1 MNHLTRNDY
10 ASALQVLARIEAQA
24 GDVDSF
30 ARAAVLA
37 LNDYVASE
45 LTTLSVCDL
54 FTGHRQV
61 VGLPGVRLGADEIAC
76 FDRHFFEHPLVRH
89 HGIEEGL
96 LTRRISDLVSRHDF
110 QRSALYGDYYSRIG
124 LEYAIAVPLFRDDRM
139 LVSVVLNRRGL
150 DFDERDR
157 ERLELLRPHLAFLY
171 RHAREA
177 VARPAGA
184 TPLPSVPERGPVP
197 PEVSPPGLTLREG
210 EVMHW
215 LACGKTDTEIAAL
228 LSISPRTVQKHLEH
242 VYVKLGVETRTAAVM
257 RALAIGD
264 HAVLREPPLRP
275 PACATRS
282 PARAAARAAGPAG
295 DSNGPAR

>member
-10 ASALQVLARIEAQA
+10 AGALQVLARIEAQA
-24 GDVDSF
+24 GDIESF

-37 LNDYVASE
+37 LHNYVASE

-54 FTGHRQV
+54 HTGHRRV
-61 VGLPGVRLGADEIAC
+61 VGLTGVRLGAAEIEC

-89 HGIEEGL
+89 HGIEGGL

-110 QRSALYGDYYSRIG
+110 QRSALYGDYYRRIG
-124 LEYAIAVPLFRDDRM
+124 LEYEIAMPLFRDRRT

-157 ERLELLRPHLAFLY
+157 DRLDLLRPHLAFLY
-171 RHAREA
+171 RHARKA
-177 VARPAGA
+177 VATPPGE
-184 TPLPSVPERGPVP
+184 TPLPFVPVP
-197 PEVSPPGLTLREG
+197 PDLSPPELTPREG

-215 LACGKTDTEIAAL
+215 LACGKTDADIAAL

-257 RALAIGD
+257 RALANSD
-264 HAVLREPPLRP
+264 RSMLRQPPYRGNGNIERP
-275 PACATRS
+275 PI
-282 PARAAARAAGPAG
+282 PAVGPAARMPAARQAG
-295 DSNGPAR
+295 